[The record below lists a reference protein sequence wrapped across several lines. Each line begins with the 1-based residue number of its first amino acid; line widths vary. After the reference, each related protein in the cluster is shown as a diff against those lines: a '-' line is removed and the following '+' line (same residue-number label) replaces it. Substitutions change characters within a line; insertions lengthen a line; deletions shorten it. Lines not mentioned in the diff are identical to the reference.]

1 MSQARHLM
9 RPRASISPAQVGV
22 GVSVIV
28 TFIFL
33 TIGPLI
39 ERKEAV
45 ETLMFSVDEGAMTQR
60 MHLICKNVEGR
71 LALNHALGRQELER
85 RLRVAKVASQ
95 VGCME
100 ALRPRY
106 QTEYDLYAAPSQG
119 RMISA
124 LIAQGAAAIEP
135 SIFALDSE
143 QPHVRRRAIGALLG
157 LVELLNEDQRR
168 RASKR
173 LDPRDE
179 HPQSVAL
186 MSALGIKLRPRA
198 LSPAPA
204 PAPQLP
210 PAPDPVLAP
219 DPDPAPEPA
228 SSAPWPALTMP
239 QLGQSLERPRDGVL
253 FRAPSADA
261 PPAQDDAAPSLE
273 APSL

>member
-28 TFIFL
+28 TVVFL

-39 ERKEAV
+39 ERKNAV
-45 ETLMFSVDEGAMTQR
+45 ETLMLSADEGALTQS

-71 LALNHALGRQELER
+71 LALNQALGRQELKR
-85 RLRVAKVASQ
+85 RLHVAKVASQ

-100 ALRPRY
+100 ALRPQY

-119 RMISA
+119 RMVSA

-135 SIFALDSE
+135 SIFALDSD

-186 MSALGIKLRPRA
+186 MSALGVKLKPRA
-198 LSPAPA
+198 LPPTPTPAPTP
-204 PAPQLP
+204 PAPQP
-210 PAPDPVLAP
+210 SPQAPAAP
-219 DPDPAPEPA
+219 SEPIEPA
-228 SSAPWPALTMP
+228 DPEGWPQLTMP
-239 QLGQSLERPRDGVL
+239 QLGQSLERPRDGIL
-253 FRAPSADA
+253 FRAPSADE
-261 PPAQDDAAPSLE
+261 PDAEPGL
-273 APSL
+273 

>member
-1 MSQARHLM
+1 M
-9 RPRASISPAQVGV
+9 RPRATITPAQVGV
-22 GVSVIV
+22 GVSVV
-28 TFIFL
+28 TTFIFL

-39 ERKEAV
+39 ERKDAV
-45 ETLMFSVDEGAMTQR
+45 ETLMQSADDGAMTQS

-124 LIAQGAAAIEP
+124 LIAQGSAAIEP
-135 SIFALDSE
+135 AIFALDSE

-179 HPQSVAL
+179 HPLSVAL
-186 MSALGIKLRPRA
+186 MSALGVKLKPRII
-198 LSPAPA
+198 AP
-204 PAPQLP
+204 P
-210 PAPDPVLAP
+210 PTPNPE
-219 DPDPAPEPA
+219 PAPEPEPTP
-228 SSAPWPALTMP
+228 APQEWPALKMP
-239 QLGQSLERPRDGVL
+239 QLGQSLDRPRDGIL
-253 FRAPSADA
+253 FRAPKL
-261 PPAQDDAAPSLE
+261 PAQPVE
-273 APSL
+273 APAEPGL